1 MLIGRDG
8 ECARIDEL
16 LDRARLG
23 RSSALVIRGEPGI
36 GKTALLD
43 YAAAKAA
50 EMTVLRTLG
59 VESEAELQFT
69 ALLDVCRSLVHHLDG
84 IPTSQAESL
93 RAAFDLGPA
102 VAADRFAIGAAT
114 LGVLAAEAEHSPVLV
129 LVDDAQWLDSSSADA
144 LLFATRRL
152 QADRVAVVYSVR
164 EGEGASLETPGIESI
179 TLRGLSREESASLLQ
194 RSDVATG
201 VVEHLYEATGG
212 NPLALLELP
221 SLLSQEQLRGQE
233 PLGDPLPAG
242 SGVEKAF
249 ARRAETLPAESR
261 QALLIAAVS
270 TSGQVEPL
278 VAALESVGIGSRAL
292 EPIDDAGLVSF
303 TGERLV
309 FRHPLVRSA
318 AYQVATPSERRAA
331 HRVLAD
337 VLVGPEHAETRAWH
351 LAAAALGPDEVAARA
366 LQQAAEQGLRRS
378 GYAAAAS
385 ALEQAARLSPERD
398 VGLERLA
405 AAADAAWRAG
415 RTKVASELVDETLQE
430 VRDARIRA
438 ESLRLQGNIEYMAG
452 RADAAATALLEAS
465 VLWEVSNPSGAVA
478 AAADAVNALVRV
490 GDHARALEAAR
501 RARSL
506 APPDGGPIDLEA
518 TVALGCAL
526 WLGGDHRGAE
536 PHLRRALEVLDTGL
550 PSSGPLQAARLA
562 AIFDWLGRYEQG
574 RAFLAGLVER
584 ARAVGAVGSLPSL
597 LALCSWQALHAG
609 RWNEAYAD
617 AGEALE
623 LSDAL
628 DQPVAGIQALGV
640 LTWLH
645 ALRGD
650 EERCL
655 AYVEATRRRSTDVF
669 GMRRY
674 EHLVYVC
681 LGLLDLGAGRVDAAI
696 ANLEQTMR
704 YADERGLYIPGVA
717 AGLELAE
724 TYLRA
729 GRTADARATL
739 SAFENALVPDSAPL
753 LAALLERTRALLA
766 DADGFDAAFLRALEL
781 HADVESPFALA
792 RTRLSYGERLRRS
805 GRRVEAREQLRLALE
820 FFERVG
826 THAWVEMA
834 RKELRASGERLRKRE
849 VDTTE
854 ELTPQELQIA
864 LQVAEGK
871 TNKEVGAAL
880 FLSHKTVEFHLSR
893 IYRKLDINS
902 RAELIHQFAKSALA
916 TQTGQAP

>member
-1 MLIGRDG
+1 VLIGRER

-16 LDRARLG
+16 LDHARLG
-23 RSSALVIRGEPGI
+23 RSGALVIRGEPGI

-43 YAAAKAA
+43 YAAAKAR
-50 EMTVLRTLG
+50 EMAVLRTLG

-69 ALLDVCRSLVHHLDG
+69 ALFDVCRSLVHHLDE

-114 LGVLAAEAEHSPVLV
+114 LGVLAAEAERLPVLV

-152 QADRVAVVYSVR
+152 QADRVAVVYAVR

-194 RSDVATG
+194 SSDVATG
-201 VVEHLYEATGG
+201 VVERLYEATRG

-221 SLLSQEQLRGQE
+221 NLLSREQLSGQE

-242 SGVEKAF
+242 SSVEKAF
-249 ARRAETLPAESR
+249 ARRAEALPAQSR

-270 TSGQVEPL
+270 SSGHVEPI
-278 VAALESVGIGSRAL
+278 VAALESLGIGSRAL
-292 EPIDDAGLVSF
+292 EPIEDAGLASV

-318 AYQVATPSERRAA
+318 AYQVATPSERRRA
-331 HRVLAD
+331 HRVLAG
-337 VLVGPEHAETRAWH
+337 VLVGSEQAETRAWH
-351 LAAAALGPDEVAARA
+351 LAAAALGADEEAARA

-378 GYAAAAS
+378 GYAAASS

-415 RTKVASELVDETLQE
+415 RTKVASELVAETLKE

-452 RADAAATALLEAS
+452 RADAAATALLQAS
-465 VLWEVSNPSGAVA
+465 ALWEVPNPSGAVA

-490 GDHARALEAAR
+490 GEHARALEAAR

-518 TVALGCAL
+518 TVALGFAL
-526 WLGGDHRGAE
+526 WLGGDHLQAE

-550 PSSGPLQAARLA
+550 PSAGPLQAARLA
-562 AIFDWLGRYEQG
+562 AIFDWLGRYEHG

-584 ARAVGAVGSLPSL
+584 AREVGAVGSLPAL

-628 DQPVAGIQALGV
+628 DQPVAGFQALGA

-655 AYVEATRRRSTDVF
+655 GYVEATRRRSAAVF
-669 GMRRY
+669 GMRQY

-704 YADERGLYIPGVA
+704 YADERGLSYIPGVA

-729 GRTADARATL
+729 GRTANAQATL
-739 SAFENALVPDSAPL
+739 SAFESAAAPHSAPL

-766 DADGFDAAFLRALEL
+766 DADSFDTAFLRALEL
-781 HADVESPFALA
+781 HARVECPFALA
-792 RTRLSYGERLRRS
+792 RTQLSYGERLRRA

-826 THAWVEMA
+826 AHAWVEMT
-834 RKELRASGERLRKRE
+834 RKELRASGERLRRRE
-849 VDTTE
+849 VDTTDQ
-854 ELTPQELQIA
+854 LTPQELQIA

-871 TNKEVGAAL
+871 TNKEVGATL

-893 IYRKLDINS
+893 IYRKLDMTS
-902 RAELIHQFAKSALA
+902 RAELIRRFASDA
-916 TQTGQAP
+916 TAIPS